1 MQRGYPH
8 QERKGK
14 RRHPLFT
21 QGVILEFNSFSRKG
35 NFSTLIVGGFG
46 LFSLEVLCGGKK
58 EPHWGVRPFLRGGE
72 RGNMCRFVSGIRKNL
87 VYIAFRGGKSGLKPY
102 VSRE

>member
-21 QGVILEFNSFSRKG
+21 QGVILKFSSFSRKG
-35 NFSTLIVGGFG
+35 NFSTLVVAGKKSLTGAFG
-46 LFSLEVLCGGKK
+46 LF
-58 EPHWGVRPFLRGGE
+58 
-72 RGNMCRFVSGIRKNL
+72 
-87 VYIAFRGGKSGLKPY
+87 
-102 VSRE
+102 